1 MNISVLDTETLAYP
15 DEVILANAPAWSEE
29 EALTRKG
36 NRTKPETISSFLE
49 EDQRDYTKNLLEKAA
64 LNPETA
70 KLAVVG
76 TWGKMY
82 GFAQDSLGNMTEE
95 ELLKYAMR
103 LLLDPTSLIL
113 GWNFL
118 GFDLPFLL
126 KRCWIVGVDV
136 PTSVFN
142 PLHRYSTPDRFVDM
156 MDKFKAGNF
165 KASYTSLD
173 SALRIVDKSKPDGSQ
188 FGKLWKEDRQKAL
201 DYNREEIENQVLLY
215 RRMGVKL

>member
-1 MNISVLDTETLAYP
+1 MSVSVLDIETLPLP
-15 DEVILANAPAWSEE
+15 DDVILANAPTWSEE

-49 EDQRDYTKNLLEKAA
+49 EDKASYTKNLLEKAA

-70 KLAVVG
+70 QVAVVG
-76 TWGKMY
+76 IHTM
-82 GFAQDSLGNMTEE
+82 SLGVAQISLENMDEPKI
-95 ELLKYAMR
+95 LKNIMETIDLPR
-103 LLLDPTSLIL
+103 DTIL
-113 GWNFL
+113 GWNLL
-118 GFDLPFLL
+118 GFDLPFLIR
-126 KRCWIVGVDV
+126 RCWINGIDV
-136 PTSVFN
+136 PSTVFN
-142 PLHRYSTPDRFVDM
+142 PLSRYPIPDRFVDM

-173 SALRIVDKSKPDGSQ
+173 SALRIVGKSKPDGSQ

-201 DYNREEIENQVLLY
+201 DYNREEILAAVELY